1 MVDKFSAT
9 LKSIVAAIHAVLGFV
24 LSAGLALGLIV
35 PNSTENP
42 IVFENSDECLM
53 SFVALADTHT
63 RETKINTFYLECG
76 LNDIANSEEEF
87 DALLIAGDLTEFG
100 DGISYNALWDK
111 LDNSVFADKPILL
124 ATGNHDI
131 RLAYEAQTAMIMQKA
146 GEYLDMDINKPYY
159 SYDVN
164 GYTFIVM
171 GSDEWQLEK
180 AIISDEQLEF
190 LDSELERATRDG
202 KPAFVVCH
210 QPLADTHGLPE
221 VWENG
226 DLGEDSSDVFDVLVK
241 YENVFYIN
249 GHLHDGVYEN
259 SLEVFDEEN
268 GVYSIN
274 LPAYGRENDY
284 GAFLQPGLGDY
295 VEVYADRVVFTAR
308 DFRAGQPLEGMS
320 YTFYLK

>member
-171 GSDEWQLEK
+171 GSDERQLEK

-320 YTFYLK
+320 YTFHLK

>member
-190 LDSELERATRDG
+190 LESQLYLLSVAEGFVIIGVDGHRPNLDYTRISCRRTSPEQRFHPGDQLPDGERLRH
-202 KPAFVVCH
+202 VVVGT
-210 QPLADTHGLPE
+210 QLQAQNL
-221 VWENG
+221 
-226 DLGEDSSDVFDVLVK
+226 
-241 YENVFYIN
+241 I
-249 GHLHDGVYEN
+249 HL
-259 SLEVFDEEN
+259 
-268 GVYSIN
+268 
-274 LPAYGRENDY
+274 
-284 GAFLQPGLGDY
+284 
-295 VEVYADRVVFTAR
+295 
-308 DFRAGQPLEGMS
+308 
-320 YTFYLK
+320 

>member
-226 DLGEDSSDVFDVLVK
+226 DLGEDSSAVFDVLVK
-241 YENVFYIN
+241 YENVFFIN

-284 GAFLQPGLGDY
+284 GAFPQPGLGDY

-308 DFRAGQPLEGMS
+308 DFQAGQPLEGMS